1 MNDSL
6 AAPTASPQDTGY
18 QEMRWPLRHLT
29 MAGVHW
35 PAESRAPGRP
45 PIVMLHGWLDN
56 CLSFRRLAPELAA
69 VTDVYALDMA
79 GHGHSGHRPAGQ
91 GYLLADYVADLAE
104 VLDSGFEGPV
114 DLVGHSLGGI
124 VCMLYASAFPEKV
137 RRLAV
142 IDSLGP
148 LTKSSGEAVSQL
160 RRGIL
165 KRLAG
170 SGSSAGYRT
179 QEEAAT
185 ARAGGLSPLSPEA
198 AAQLVG
204 RNLRQT
210 DQGFE
215 WRTDPRLRHPS
226 MMMYNDDQA
235 MAFLKAIEAP
245 TLLVRAEG
253 GLLGT
258 RERWQSRLEAVPRL
272 TEVSV
277 AGSHHCHLDGDTRPV
292 ADAVGEF
299 LSEQG

>member
-6 AAPTASPQDTGY
+6 AVSPVSPEDTGY

-29 MAGVHW
+29 IAGVHW
-35 PAESRAPGRP
+35 PAEQREPQRP
-45 PIVMLHGWLDN
+45 PVVMLHGWLDN
-56 CLSFRRLAPELAA
+56 CLSFSRLAPALAEA
-69 VTDVYALDMA
+69 TDVYALDMA

-104 VLDSGFEGPV
+104 VLETGFEGPV

-124 VCMLYASAFPEKV
+124 VCMMYAAAFPEKV
-137 RRLAV
+137 RKLVV

-148 LTKSSGEAVSQL
+148 ITKASNEAVSQL
-160 RRGIL
+160 RRGII

-179 QEEAAT
+179 REEAAT

-204 RNLRQT
+204 RNLRET
-210 DQGFE
+210 AQGYQ

-226 MMMYNDDQA
+226 LMMYNDDQA
-235 MAFLKAIEAP
+235 MAFLEGVQAP

-258 RERWQSRLEAVPRL
+258 RERWQRRLDAVHRL
-272 TEVSV
+272 TEITV

-299 LSEQG
+299 LSDKG